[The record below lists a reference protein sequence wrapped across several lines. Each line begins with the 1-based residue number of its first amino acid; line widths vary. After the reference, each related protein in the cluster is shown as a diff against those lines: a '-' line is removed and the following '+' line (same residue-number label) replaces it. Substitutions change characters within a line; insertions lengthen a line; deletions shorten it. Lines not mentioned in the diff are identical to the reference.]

1 MISLDMKSYNMIL
14 TEKQQKNHYYNLE
27 KFDKYEY
34 LKGEEM

>member
-14 TEKQQKNHYYNLE
+14 TEKQQKNHYNLE

-34 LKGEEM
+34 LKGEEV